1 MGLPSQTSGAAQVK
15 PAVRFDPTNR
25 PVETGR
31 LLIHDLGRMVIDS
44 VVTAGKFTIRQAYDY
59 AKKCHWL

>member
-1 MGLPSQTSGAAQVK
+1 MK
-15 PAVRFDPTNR
+15 PAVRFDPTSR

-31 LLIHDLGRMVIDS
+31 LLIHDLGRIVIDS

-59 AKKCHWL
+59 AHKCHWWI

>member
-1 MGLPSQTSGAAQVK
+1 VK

-25 PVETGR
+25 HAETGR

-59 AKKCHWL
+59 ARKCHWL

>member
-1 MGLPSQTSGAAQVK
+1 MGLPSQTSCAAQVK
-15 PAVRFDPTNR
+15 PAIKFDPTNR

-31 LLIHDLGRMVIDS
+31 LLIHDLGRIVVDS

-59 AKKCHWL
+59 ARKCHWL

>member
-1 MGLPSQTSGAAQVK
+1 MGLPSQASCAAQVK

-25 PVETGR
+25 LVETGR
-31 LLIHDLGRMVIDS
+31 LLIHDIGRIVVDS
-44 VVTAGKFTIRQAYDY
+44 VVTAGKFTIRQAYEY

>member
-1 MGLPSQTSGAAQVK
+1 VK
-15 PAVRFDPTNR
+15 PAIRFDPTDR

-31 LLIHDLGRMVIDS
+31 LLIHDLGRIVVDS

-59 AKKCHWL
+59 AHKCHWWV